1 MKEESKHGK
10 LWAIIFIA
18 LIAAVIIGG
27 ALLISQRVGGE
38 DPVEIKV
45 SAQPAPEIEVYLS
58 GAIASEGIYDVDE
71 NSTIGDLLR
80 AAGGVTDD
88 ADISR
93 IKIQV
98 LSADESPYGV
108 PEDSEAPEGSE
119 EVAHTDAKINI
130 NTASLEA
137 LMSLTGIGEVKAQAI
152 IDYRNENGPFR
163 SVEELVNVSG
173 IGEKTLDK
181 LRDQITVVD

>member
-1 MKEESKHGK
+1 MTEESKHRRI
-10 LWAIIFIA
+10 WAVVFIA
-18 LIAAVIIGG
+18 LIAAVIVGG
-27 ALLISQRVGGE
+27 ALLISQRIGGE

-45 SAQPAPEIEVYLS
+45 SAQPASEIEVYLS
-58 GAIASEGIYDVDE
+58 GAIANEGIYDVDE
-71 NSTIGDLLR
+71 NSTLGDLLR
-80 AAGGVTDD
+80 AAGGVTHD

-98 LSADESPYGV
+98 LSANESPYSV
-108 PEDSEAPEGSE
+108 PEGSE
-119 EVAHTDAKINI
+119 ASQDSEEVASADGKINI

-152 IDYRNENGPFR
+152 IDYRNEKGPFR
-163 SVEELVNVSG
+163 SIEELVNVSG

-181 LRDQITVVD
+181 IRDQITVVG